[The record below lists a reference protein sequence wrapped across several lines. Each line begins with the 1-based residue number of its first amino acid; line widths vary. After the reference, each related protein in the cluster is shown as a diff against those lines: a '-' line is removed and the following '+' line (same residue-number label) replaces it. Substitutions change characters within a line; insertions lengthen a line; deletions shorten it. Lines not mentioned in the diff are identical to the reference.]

1 MPEDYYSDGPTPST
15 GITRDEKSG
24 GDEGEDSPHDTGV
37 TAVVPSEL
45 CPGMKV
51 GDEMVVKILSVD
63 DDSYEVAYA
72 PDKGKPKAEEPES
85 EGEAQVPEGS
95 MASMME

>member
-1 MPEDYYSDGPTPST
+1 MPEDYYGD
-15 GITRDEKSG
+15 G
-24 GDEGEDSPHDTGV
+24 GDAAGGGGAPAPEEGHEEPHDTGV

-51 GDEMVVKILSVD
+51 GDEMVVKIIGVD
-63 DDSYEVAYA
+63 DDSYEISYA
-72 PDKGKPKAEEPES
+72 PEKGKPKAEE
-85 EGEAQVPEGS
+85 EASAPPPSEGS

>member
-1 MPEDYYSDGPTPST
+1 MPEDYYGDGGGSAPSGAET
-15 GITRDEKSG
+15 MDESG
-24 GDEGEDSPHDTGV
+24 HDEPHDTGV

-51 GDEMVVKILSVD
+51 GDEMVVKIVGVD
-63 DDSYEVAYA
+63 DDSYQIAYV
-72 PDKGKPKAEEPES
+72 PKKGKGDEEES
-85 EGEAQVPEGS
+85 TASAPAPEGS

>member
-1 MPEDYYSDGPTPST
+1 MPEDYYGDGDASP
-15 GITRDEKSG
+15 G
-24 GDEGEDSPHDTGV
+24 GGSATAEEPGNDQPHDTGT

-51 GDEMVVKILSVD
+51 GDEMVVKIVGVD
-63 DDSYEVAYA
+63 DDSYEIAYA
-72 PDKGKPKAEEPES
+72 PKEGKGEE
-85 EGEAQVPEGS
+85 EAPAPAPAPEGS

>member
-1 MPEDYYSDGPTPST
+1 MPEDYYGDSGESS
-15 GITRDEKSG
+15 SG
-24 GDEGEDSPHDTGV
+24 GGPATAEEPGGDQPHDTGT

-63 DDSYEVAYA
+63 DDSYEIAYA
-72 PDKGKPKAEEPES
+72 PKAGKGEKEEPA
-85 EGEAQVPEGS
+85 EAAPAPEGS
-95 MASMME
+95 MQSMME

>member
-1 MPEDYYSDGPTPST
+1 MPEDYYGDGDAAPSGAAT
-15 GITRDEKSG
+15 APEESG
-24 GDEGEDSPHDTGV
+24 GKEPHDTGT

-51 GDEMVVKILSVD
+51 GDEMVLKIVGVD

-72 PDKGKPKAEEPES
+72 PKEGKPDEQEETP
-85 EGEAQVPEGS
+85 APAPAPEGS

>member
-1 MPEDYYSDGPTPST
+1 MPEDYYGDG
-15 GITRDEKSG
+15 DAAASG
-24 GDEGEDSPHDTGV
+24 GGAKAPEEAGGEEPHDTGT

-51 GDEMVVKILSVD
+51 GDEMVLKIVGVD

-72 PDKGKPKAEEPES
+72 PKEGKSEQEEAP
-85 EGEAQVPEGS
+85 APAPAPEGS
-95 MASMME
+95 MQSMME

>member
-1 MPEDYYSDGPTPST
+1 MPEDYYGDG
-15 GITRDEKSG
+15 DESGSASSSESG
-24 GDEGEDSPHDTGV
+24 GEKPHDTGV

-51 GDEMVVKILSVD
+51 GDEMVVKIIGVD

-72 PDKGKPKAEEPES
+72 PKEGKPEEQEETP
-85 EGEAQVPEGS
+85 APAPAPEGS
-95 MASMME
+95 MQSMME

>member
-1 MPEDYYSDGPTPST
+1 MPEDYYGDGDQSSDTPAP
-15 GITRDEKSG
+15 SG
-24 GDEGEDSPHDTGV
+24 GEDTPHDTGT

-51 GDEMVVKILSVD
+51 GDEMVVKIIGVD
-63 DDSYEVAYA
+63 DNSYEIAYA
-72 PDKGKPKAEEPES
+72 PKEGKGEEETP
-85 EGEAQVPEGS
+85 APAPAPEGS

>member
-1 MPEDYYSDGPTPST
+1 MPEDYYGDGDGAPQ
-15 GITRDEKSG
+15 G
-24 GDEGEDSPHDTGV
+24 GAAVPDDAGGETPHDTGV

-51 GDEMVVKILSVD
+51 GDEMVVKIIGVD
-63 DDSYEVAYA
+63 DDSYEISYA
-72 PDKGKPKAEEPES
+72 PEKGKPEAEETAAAP
-85 EGEAQVPEGS
+85 APEGS

>member
-1 MPEDYYSDGPTPST
+1 MEDYYGDGDSAP
-15 GITRDEKSG
+15 SG
-24 GDEGEDSPHDTGV
+24 GAPQEEANGEQPHDTGT

-51 GDEMVVKILSVD
+51 GDEMVVKIVGVD
-63 DDSYEVAYA
+63 DDSYEISYA
-72 PDKGKPKAEEPES
+72 PKEGKGEAEEAPAS
-85 EGEAQVPEGS
+85 APAPEGS

>member
-1 MPEDYYSDGPTPST
+1 MPEDYYGD
-15 GITRDEKSG
+15 G
-24 GDEGEDSPHDTGV
+24 GDAAPAPGGQPEGADDDTPHDTGT
-37 TAVVPSEL
+37 TAVLPSEI

-51 GDEMVVKILSVD
+51 GDEMVLKIIGVD

-72 PDKGKPKAEEPES
+72 PKEGKGEE
-85 EGEAQVPEGS
+85 EAPAPAAPPAEGS

>member
-1 MPEDYYSDGPTPST
+1 MPEDYYGDGESPAGGGAKAP
-15 GITRDEKSG
+15 EESG
-24 GDEGEDSPHDTGV
+24 GDEPHDTGT

-51 GDEMVVKILSVD
+51 GDEMVLKIVGVD

-72 PDKGKPKAEEPES
+72 PKEGRGEE
-85 EGEAQVPEGS
+85 EAPTPASAPEGS
-95 MASMME
+95 MQSMMD

>member
-1 MPEDYYSDGPTPST
+1 MPEDYYGDGDSPASGGAPAP
-15 GITRDEKSG
+15 DEK
-24 GDEGEDSPHDTGV
+24 GEEQSNDNGT

-51 GDEMVVKILSVD
+51 GDEMVLKIVGVD

-72 PDKGKPKAEEPES
+72 PKEGKG
-85 EGEAQVPEGS
+85 EGEEEAPAPASAPDGS
-95 MASMME
+95 MQSLME